1 MTGGARADGE
11 GGPAEESPDFGDLI
25 DEIEDIG
32 DAVTDPAAREQVR
45 EAVEL
50 AVEVQAGQHGVF
62 GRVIHGFDRAD
73 AAEALLGAVLLGI
86 PMLVEGGTQEVGSFL
101 AGHPALLAGTYAF
114 AVGLAV
120 AILYIAEIQDVRVK
134 DPILG
139 VLPRRLVGVLV
150 IPLLVAL
157 AMMTAWGR
165 ADWATPWLAF
175 CQASV
180 AYTPMVIGAAL
191 GDILPGS

>member
-1 MTGGARADGE
+1 MVGDRERESETGDA
-11 GGPAEESPDFGDLI
+11 PDFGDLI
-25 DEIEDIG
+25 DEIEEIG
-32 DAVTDPAAREQVR
+32 DAVADPAAREQIR
-45 EAVEL
+45 EAVDL
-50 AVEVQAGQHGVF
+50 AVEVQASQHGVF

-73 AAEALLGAVLLGI
+73 AAEALLGSVLFGI
-86 PMLVEGGTQEVGSFL
+86 PMLVEGGTQEVGEFL
-101 AGHPALLAGTYAF
+101 ADRPLLLFGTYAF
-114 AVGLAV
+114 AVGLTV

-134 DPILG
+134 NPILG
-139 VLPRRLVGVLV
+139 VLPRRLVAVLL

-157 AMMTAWGR
+157 VMMTAWGR

-175 CQASV
+175 SQVSV